1 MVGLCFAFAGIGVA
15 TIGWSEPVYD
25 SWTFKDWTVL
35 SAVEDTVQ
43 DRLVT
48 CTAASS
54 GRPTLSV
61 NVVQF
66 NLDAGPPDAYPAV
79 YLTRTLGDGR
89 VMALSDT
96 DLTVTLVFDGGN
108 SVPAILSQPEGAKP
122 FDFAIDPKLAQGILA
137 AMRRSSV
144 LTVRTEF
151 LGDVSISLSG
161 FTASYL
167 KMSELCGFSTEGVL

>member
-1 MVGLCFAFAGIGVA
+1 MVIAGLSVA
-15 TIGWSEPVYD
+15 TSVWSEPVYE
-25 SWTFKDWTVL
+25 SRAYKDWTVL

-43 DRLVT
+43 DRLVI

-54 GRPTLSV
+54 GGPILSV

-79 YLTRTLGDGR
+79 YLTRTIGDGR
-89 VMALSDT
+89 VMALADA
-96 DLTVTLVFDGGN
+96 DLNVTLVFDGGY
-108 SVPAILSQPEGAKP
+108 SVPAVFSQMEDAKP
-122 FDFAIDPKLAQGILA
+122 FDFAIDPNLAQGILA
-137 AMRRSSV
+137 AMQRSSV